1 MSDFIIALGVFV
13 ASIFIACFIM
23 AFIFSVAFLID
34 YRTDTKSLSGLPS
47 VRLTFSSFLNLYQ
60 ANPSLWNFS
69 FFTAKYKDFFVDFSL
84 INHIRYRLWL
94 FRKEK
99 REAKKQRLKNTENFV
114 NAFRQDLERQ
124 QEVEA
129 KRLEE
134 EIKKRLSQ
142 SPSLNL
148 TETPEPIKDT
158 REKFIVKYTGKL
170 PE

>member
-1 MSDFIIALGVFV
+1 MLVF
-13 ASIFIACFIM
+13 FIACGPALIVLS
-23 AFIFSVAFLID
+23 IIAFLAYSFD
-34 YRTDTKSLSGLPS
+34 KKENLSCLSS

-60 ANPSLWNFS
+60 ANPSLWNFN

-124 QEVEA
+124 QEAEA

-148 TETPEPIKDT
+148 VETPEPIKDT